1 MFVISH
7 LCCNFQPCDA
17 ADVQESTAQEKE
29 RSPHELLLSDNG
41 TRDPEHAF
49 SHFIGW
55 FVGFSKKK
63 KKDLLMI
70 PLWLTAE
77 LENVLLELSRTESEA
92 EEERSSASD
101 PAETADLPDI
111 LDQSA
116 GAEDVAGSFVDLKME
131 EEQREACA
139 LPTGQGEFEE
149 EPSSP
154 ESEEEGDAP
163 EEKTA
168 TEPARPD
175 DGGEAEL
182 ISWGNLE

>member
-17 ADVQESTAQEKE
+17 ADVQEPTAQEKE

-41 TRDPEHAF
+41 TCDPEHAF
-49 SHFIGW
+49 FISS
-55 FVGFSKKK
+55 VGLWVS

-77 LENVLLELSRTESEA
+77 LENVLLEISRTESEV
-92 EEERSSASD
+92 EEERSTASD
-101 PAETADLPDI
+101 PAETADFPDI
-111 LDQSA
+111 LDPSA
-116 GAEDVAGSFVDLKME
+116 GSEDVAGSFIDLKME
-131 EEQREACA
+131 EEQRDACA
-139 LPTGQGEFEE
+139 LLTGQGEFEE

-154 ESEEEGDAP
+154 ESEEEGDAR

-168 TEPARPD
+168 TEPTRPD
-175 DGGEAEL
+175 EGGEAER
-182 ISWGNLE
+182 ISWGNPE